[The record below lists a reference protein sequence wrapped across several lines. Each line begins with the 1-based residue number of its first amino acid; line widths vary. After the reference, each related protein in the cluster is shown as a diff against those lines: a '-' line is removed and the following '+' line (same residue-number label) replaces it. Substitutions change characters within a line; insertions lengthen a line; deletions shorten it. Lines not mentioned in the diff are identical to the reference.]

1 MTSSSLSRRRFLR
14 QGSFVAGALSAPNLL
29 LGQAASPKRIQ
40 FASVGAGGQAGSDI
54 GSMSQVANLVACCD
68 VDRDRLAATL
78 AKYPEA
84 KGFGSFREMLE
95 AMGDKVDCVIVATPD
110 HTHYPAA
117 MEAIKRGKHVIVQ
130 KPLVNRLW
138 EADQLLLAARKKGVK
153 TNMGNQGHTGEG
165 IRRLK
170 EWVEAGIVGR
180 VKEIEV
186 WTNRPIWPQGQ
197 EAVGG
202 MKAGQAP
209 ANLDWQGW
217 LSQCPETPFVS
228 ELHPFKWRGHLEYG
242 SGALGDMGCHTL
254 DGPFFACDLGEPYRI
269 EAEVTDLTATTWP
282 KSCRVEMRFKTKRF
296 GEVKLTWYEG
306 GRKPARP
313 AGLAA
318 SEDWDK
324 IASGFLIRG
333 EEGELLNASDYAEIP
348 QLLSE
353 EKFADWRK
361 NKMPPKSIPSALAP
375 GNPQAELVKAIEQD
389 KTCGS
394 SFEYSVPLTRL
405 CLIANLAITNP
416 GKVLEWDAATHAVK
430 GNAAANRWLKREA
443 VRRGWEYSAAS
454 V

>member
-1 MTSSSLSRRRFLR
+1 MNRFSLSRRSFLR
-14 QGSFVAGALSAPNLL
+14 RGSLAAGALSAPNLL
-29 LGQAASPKRIQ
+29 LGQAANPKRIQ
-40 FASVGAGGQAGSDI
+40 FASIGAGGQAASDI
-54 GSMSQVANLVACCD
+54 RCMAEAATLVACCD
-68 VDRDRLAATL
+68 VDRDRLAETL
-78 AKYPEA
+78 AKYPDA

-117 MEAIKRGKHVIVQ
+117 MEAIKRRKHVIVQ

-138 EADQLLLAARKKGVK
+138 EAEQLLLAARKKRVK

-186 WTNRPIWPQGQ
+186 WTDRPIWPQGQ
-197 EAVGG
+197 GAVDG
-202 MKAGQAP
+202 MKTGQAP
-209 ANLDWQGW
+209 ANLDWKGW
-217 LSQCPETPFVS
+217 LSQCPDIPFTS

-254 DGPFFACDLGEPYRI
+254 DGPFFACDLGEPYSI
-269 EAEVTDLTATTWP
+269 EAEVTELTATTWP
-282 KSCRVEMRFKTKRF
+282 KSCRVEMHFKTRRF

-306 GRKPARP
+306 GRKPERP
-313 AGLAA
+313 AELSAN
-318 SEDWDK
+318 EDWGK
-324 IASGFLIRG
+324 IGSGFLIRG
-333 EEGELLNASDYAEIP
+333 EEGVLLNASDYAEIP
-348 QLLSE
+348 QMLPD

-361 NKMPPKSIPSALAP
+361 NKMPRKSIPPALAQ

-394 SFEYSVPLTRL
+394 NFEYSVPLTRL

-416 GKVLEWDAATHAVK
+416 GKVLAWDAATHSVR
-430 GNAAANRWLKREA
+430 GNAEANRWLKRAA
-443 VRRGWEYSAAS
+443 VRSGWEYSAAT